1 MPLIIHYVPR
11 HREQMSHAMLCG
23 SRGLCLK
30 ALGDSGALGNAGLT
44 FLRGLFALMK
54 MAGCFNKLTKAGAS
68 ERLDEPRGRL
78 R

>member
-30 ALGDSGALGNAGLT
+30 ALGDSGALGNPGLT
-44 FLRGLFALMK
+44 FLQE
-54 MAGCFNKLTKAGAS
+54 MASCFNKLTKAGAS
-68 ERLDEPRGRL
+68 GRL
-78 R
+78 H